1 MSRVRANTVTDF
13 AGTGTPSLPY
23 GIQVGTG
30 ATVRGS
36 TNTINLL
43 TNGSER
49 LRVRDNG
56 RLMTGAEGYV
66 YTASSSGSLSLYGGN
81 SNLGAGISFSGGNSD
96 ADIKFYAQASTA
108 TPAERLRIDSS
119 GRVLI
124 GTTTEGNGSA
134 DNLTVADAANCGVTI
149 RSGTTNYGSIY
160 FSDAT
165 SGAGEY
171 DGYIQYSQNTQYLS
185 FGVAQVE
192 RLRITSS
199 GNIGIGDDNPARNL
213 VVKASGQSDIL
224 IESGNSNYS
233 QLIFGDSDTEFRG
246 SVSYNHNGDTM
257 QLYTAGLERLR
268 IDSSGQVILNNSA
281 SSGDA
286 TVLRIT
292 GGTNGSSIIE
302 MGDTA
307 DTDIGQIAYY
317 QSSNAMAFRVNAS
330 EQMRIDSSGRL
341 LIGTDTAGTTAAD
354 DLTLSTSGNTGIT
367 IRSGTSNSGTL
378 IFANGTSG
386 SASYRAEITYSHS
399 SNAMSFT
406 TSGGFERMRIDSSG
420 RLLLGGSTAQTN
432 VEVANN
438 VINSIFQTFSSG
450 SQYSGPS
457 ILSYSA
463 GDYNPVLSLGVS
475 NSNTIGTN
483 TLVGAN
489 WDLGMI
495 NFVGND
501 GTNFET
507 AALISSFA
515 DGTPAAGSMPGA
527 LRFSLTPSGSTVPIE
542 RMRITNEGYVR
553 INRTTSLFTEQF
565 VVQSDASTVNPM
577 SVHNTNSSAASDY
590 SIIFGRNGNIVGSV
604 QTSLTATTYVTS
616 SDYRL
621 KENVVDIS
629 GAIDRVKQLSPKR
642 FNFIADPTTIVDG
655 FLAHEAQT
663 IVPEA
668 VTGEKDGE
676 EMQGI
681 DQSKLVPLLTA
692 SIKELIA
699 EVDTLKAKVAAL
711 EAG

>member
-1 MSRVRANTVTDF
+1 
-13 AGTGTPSLPY
+13 
-23 GIQVGTG
+23 
-30 ATVRGS
+30 
-36 TNTINLL
+36 
-43 TNGSER
+43 
-49 LRVRDNG
+49 VRDNG

-354 DLTLSTSGNTGIT
+354 DL
-367 IRSGTSNSGTL
+367 
-378 IFANGTSG
+378 
-386 SASYRAEITYSHS
+386 
-399 SNAMSFT
+399 
-406 TSGGFERMRIDSSG
+406 
-420 RLLLGGSTAQTN
+420 
-432 VEVANN
+432 
-438 VINSIFQTFSSG
+438 
-450 SQYSGPS
+450 
-457 ILSYSA
+457 
-463 GDYNPVLSLGVS
+463 
-475 NSNTIGTN
+475 
-483 TLVGAN
+483 
-489 WDLGMI
+489 
-495 NFVGND
+495 
-501 GTNFET
+501 
-507 AALISSFA
+507 
-515 DGTPAAGSMPGA
+515 
-527 LRFSLTPSGSTVPIE
+527 
-542 RMRITNEGYVR
+542 
-553 INRTTSLFTEQF
+553 
-565 VVQSDASTVNPM
+565 
-577 SVHNTNSSAASDY
+577 
-590 SIIFGRNGNIVGSV
+590 
-604 QTSLTATTYVTS
+604 
-616 SDYRL
+616 
-621 KENVVDIS
+621 
-629 GAIDRVKQLSPKR
+629 
-642 FNFIADPTTIVDG
+642 
-655 FLAHEAQT
+655 
-663 IVPEA
+663 
-668 VTGEKDGE
+668 
-676 EMQGI
+676 
-681 DQSKLVPLLTA
+681 
-692 SIKELIA
+692 
-699 EVDTLKAKVAAL
+699 
-711 EAG
+711 